1 MERKTKMKT
10 SLTNTPLNFNG
21 SFANVRVSA
30 NDNSSAI
37 SIIEHKLP
45 FGYAPPL
52 HVHKTQDEV
61 FHILRG
67 RMRFEVGGK
76 TFIGQVGDIM
86 TAPKGIPH
94 RFVVESR
101 DGAHALTVTQGGD
114 FEAFVV
120 EASTPLLMEIS
131 GALPP
136 PTQKDLEK
144 TSAAG
149 QRNHIEII
157 GPPLAA

>member
-1 MERKTKMKT
+1 MNT
-10 SLTNTPLNFNG
+10 SHTNTPRNFNG

-61 FHILRG
+61 FQILRG
-67 RMRFEVGGK
+67 RIRFEVGGN
-76 TFIGQVGDIM
+76 IIVAQAGDIL

-101 DGAHALTVTQGGD
+101 EGAQALTVTQGLD
-114 FEAFVV
+114 FETFVI
-120 EASTPLLMEIS
+120 EASTRLMMEVA
-131 GALPP
+131 GALPQ
-136 PTQKDLEK
+136 PTDKDLEK
-144 TSAAG
+144 LTAAS
-149 QRNHIEII
+149 QRNQIEIV

>member
-1 MERKTKMKT
+1 MKN
-10 SLTNTPLNFNG
+10 SHTNTPRNFNG

-30 NDNSSAI
+30 NDNSGAI
-37 SIIEHKLP
+37 SVIEHKLP

-76 TFIGQVGDIM
+76 IIIAQAGDIM

-114 FEAFVV
+114 FEAFVI
-120 EASTPLLMEIS
+120 ECSTPLLMEVS
-131 GALPP
+131 GALPQ
-136 PTQKDLEK
+136 PTEKAAANNNIDL
-144 TSAAG
+144 
-149 QRNHIEII
+149 I